1 MDRIRSFMIKN
12 NLQVII
18 RSHEC
23 VMDGVENLENTE
35 LWTVFSC
42 TEYGGKYQND
52 ASVILVRKNNEIVS
66 NTIEM
71 IKGNTQWAQMVA
83 KNQIFQT
90 ATIDEEN
97 DLRNRP
103 VTPPRN
109 ARR

>member
-1 MDRIRSFMIKN
+1 MLKN
-12 NLQVII
+12 NLQVIV

-42 TEYGGKYQND
+42 TEYGGKFAND
-52 ASVILVRKNNEIVS
+52 AALLLVKKNREIIAKS
-66 NTIEM
+66 IEL
-71 IKGNTQWAQMVA
+71 IKGNTQWTQLVQR
-83 KNQIFQT
+83 NQIFQT
-90 ATIDEEN
+90 QAAEEEN